1 MRAAQ
6 VRHADGVRGAHSWLC
21 FLLAPDSSTVDR
33 TPEDVIAAAEAEAA
47 AAPEL
52 VDDLLD
58 LPGDA
63 PVDVQHRPENVAK
76 LARRVAAQPLKLLH
90 PPRPGKKLL
99 VLDIDYTLFDHRS
112 TAEVPHELARPYLH
126 EFLASAYEHYD
137 IVIWSATSMKWI
149 EVKMRELGVLG
160 HEHYRI
166 AALVDHG
173 AMITVGPLPDYG
185 VFDCKPLGYLW
196 AQHDGWHE
204 RNTIMFDD
212 LRRNFVMNPQQGL
225 RIRPFRNAH
234 SARAT
239 DDELLRLSVYLLAI
253 AALEDFSGLDHRR
266 WESYRPPRA
275 PRAPPPEAA
284 AGEDEDAP

>member
-1 MRAAQ
+1 
-6 VRHADGVRGAHSWLC
+6 
-21 FLLAPDSSTVDR
+21 
-33 TPEDVIAAAEAEAA
+33 
-47 AAPEL
+47 

-63 PVDVQHRPENVAK
+63 PVDVRHRPENVAK

-90 PPRPGKKLL
+90 PPRAGKKLL

-112 TAEVPHELARPYLH
+112 TAETPHELARPFLH
-126 EFLASAYEHYD
+126 EFLASAYLSYD

-160 HEHYRI
+160 HEQYRI

-196 AQHDGWHE
+196 AQHDGWTE

-234 SARAT
+234 SARST
-239 DDELLRLSVYLLAI
+239 DDELLRLSVYLGAI
-253 AALEDFSGLDHRR
+253 AALDDFSSLDHRR

-284 AGEDEDAP
+284 RDDEDAA